1 MHPEIILIAAAA
13 LVVVL
18 LLLRFLGL
26 VSWVA
31 CISLGVLVVLIG
43 GLVSVK
49 MSQIKTMMA
58 SKWSLPPTPVTTAAV
73 SQDDW
78 EPFLPAVG
86 SIAAVQGVT
95 VSAQLD
101 GNVSVISF
109 EAGSLVKAGDLL
121 VQQDVTSEMA
131 QLAAA
136 QAAAELARLNLQ
148 RSRELLDKET
158 ISQQQYDSDDAVH
171 KQAVAQA
178 ANIQATIAKKTI
190 RAPFAG
196 RLGIRLVNLGQT
208 LRAGDPIVSLQ
219 ALKPIYADFY
229 LPQQWLSE
237 VATGMPVQVSTG
249 ALHNFTGQGSITAMN
264 PDVDSATRNVKV
276 EATIA
281 NGDELL
287 RPGMFVDVKVLL
299 PTKARVL
306 VIPSTSVLY
315 APYGDSVFVVD
326 DAKDADGKPVKVARQ
341 QFVRLGEKRGDFV
354 AVVSGLKAGEVV
366 VTTGAFKLRN
376 GLQVTIDNRLAPAAS
391 LTPQPENS

>member
-1 MHPEIILIAAAA
+1 M
-13 LVVVL
+13 
-18 LLLRFLGL
+18 
-26 VSWVA
+26 
-31 CISLGVLVVLIG
+31 
-43 GLVSVK
+43 
-49 MSQIKTMMA
+49 
-58 SKWSLPPTPVTTAAV
+58 
-73 SQDDW
+73 
-78 EPFLPAVG
+78 
-86 SIAAVQGVT
+86 
-95 VSAQLD
+95 
-101 GNVSVISF
+101 
-109 EAGSLVKAGDLL
+109 
-121 VQQDVTSEMA
+121 
-131 QLAAA
+131 
-136 QAAAELARLNLQ
+136 
-148 RSRELLDKET
+148 
-158 ISQQQYDSDDAVH
+158 
-171 KQAVAQA
+171 
-178 ANIQATIAKKTI
+178 
-190 RAPFAG
+190 
-196 RLGIRLVNLGQT
+196 NLGQT